1 MVDDSGQI
9 HAKTKFRF
17 VADEGNKYKDSIQK
31 LVQYARRV
39 FLTQGTVAQT
49 VYASFAGDG
58 HIIAGF
64 VLYLVAST
72 KTLDDL
78 QHTLMHLEFAIRCAV
93 LLEVKVDKV
102 LDVAQQHLN
111 ELRGGW
117 LCCCSLILIS

>member
-39 FLTQGTVAQT
+39 FLAQGTVAQI

-58 HIIAGF
+58 NIIAGF

-78 QHTLMHLEFAIRCAV
+78 QHILMHLEFAIRCAV

-102 LDVAQQHLN
+102 LDIAQQHLN

-117 LCCCSLILIS
+117 LCGCYIILIS